1 MNWFTTLIQPL
12 INIIQSWLNYKNNQS
27 VLENTK
33 EIQDRERA
41 KLDTEMKDQI
51 DSLIKDVKDSDEQER
66 QKALDEIRK
75 KIS

>member
-1 MNWFTTLIQPL
+1 MNWFTSLIQPL

-41 KLDTEMKDQI
+41 KLDTKMKDEI
-51 DSLIKDVKDSDEQER
+51 DSLIKNVKDSEEQER

>member
-51 DSLIKDVKDSDEQER
+51 DSLIKNVKDSDEQER